1 MLLEFKY
8 LAMTNYENM
17 TYITFVM
24 RFENFLRYAS
34 DADKQAIYDIYKEN
48 YEKVMT
54 VRDFQDL
61 IDYYFEEVA
70 KAEYRSA

>member
-1 MLLEFKY
+1 
-8 LAMTNYENM
+8 MTNYENM

-61 IDYYFEEVA
+61 IDYYFQEVA
-70 KAEYRSA
+70 RAECESA

>member
-1 MLLEFKY
+1 
-8 LAMTNYENM
+8 
-17 TYITFVM
+17 M

-70 KAEYRSA
+70 KAEYKSA

>member
-1 MLLEFKY
+1 MLLEVKY
-8 LAMTNYENM
+8 LAMTNYKDM

-24 RFENFLRYAS
+24 RFRNFLRHAS